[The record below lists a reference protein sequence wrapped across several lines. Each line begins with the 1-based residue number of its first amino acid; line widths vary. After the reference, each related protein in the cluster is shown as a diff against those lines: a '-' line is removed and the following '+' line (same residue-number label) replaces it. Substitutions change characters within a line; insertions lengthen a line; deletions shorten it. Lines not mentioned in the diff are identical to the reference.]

1 MGFRVATFVLM
12 FPREHLCMRLCQDY
26 SVCTYSRKSNDPG
39 WLGVAGDISRR
50 SGHLVAPSL
59 MGPGSV
65 LSAFPALGCG
75 AKECRA
81 SRVSA
86 LSPARSLEAPNNA
99 LGVA

>member
-26 SVCTYSRKSNDPG
+26 SVCIYTRKSNDAG

-65 LSAFPALGCG
+65 LFAFPALGCG
-75 AKECRA
+75 LTNAVLRD
-81 SRVSA
+81 SA
-86 LSPARSLEAPNNA
+86 LCHELASWRHPTMH
-99 LGVA
+99 